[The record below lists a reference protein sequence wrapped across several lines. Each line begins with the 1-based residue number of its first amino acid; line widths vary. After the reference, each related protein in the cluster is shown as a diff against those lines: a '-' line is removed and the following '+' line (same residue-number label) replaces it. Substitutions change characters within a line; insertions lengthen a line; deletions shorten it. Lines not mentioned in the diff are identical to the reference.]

1 MAKDIVIQGMEFEE
15 LFTPEQI
22 DQFSTRVADQINHDY
37 QGKEPLFVVML
48 NGAFIFAADLFRKI
62 KLHSQI
68 TFTRL
73 KSYEGTASTGEITE
87 LVAVQAE
94 VKGKDVIVIED
105 IVDTGY
111 TMRYFKQHLREM
123 GAKSISVAA
132 ELFKPEALLCP
143 DARPDYYGAEI
154 PKRFIVGCGF
164 DIDDNERNLPSIY
177 ALKD

>member
-1 MAKDIVIQGMEFEE
+1 MKFEE
-15 LFTPEQI
+15 LLTPEQI
-22 DQFSTRVADQINHDY
+22 DQITTRVAEQINHDY

-73 KSYEGTASTGEITE
+73 KSYENNASTGEIAE

-111 TMRYFKQHLREM
+111 TMRYFKQRLREM
-123 GAKSISVAA
+123 GANSVSVAA
-132 ELFKPEALLCP
+132 QLYKPEALLCM
-143 DARPDYYGAEI
+143 DARPDYYGAEV

-164 DIDDNERNLPSIY
+164 DIDDFERNLPSIY